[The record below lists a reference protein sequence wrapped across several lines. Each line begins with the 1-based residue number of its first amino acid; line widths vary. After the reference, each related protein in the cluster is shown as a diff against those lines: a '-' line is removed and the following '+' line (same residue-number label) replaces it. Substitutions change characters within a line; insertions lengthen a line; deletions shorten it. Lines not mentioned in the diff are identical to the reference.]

1 MLGKKFKYFE
11 KCEPKEGL
19 VYCEIGY
26 MDPDSGK
33 VLAKKSGILIPQPA
47 GPAKT
52 RRNLE
57 EGMEELLERLRTRWE
72 QLKKEG
78 FSIESTRIEIERE

>member
-1 MLGKKFKYFE
+1 VLGKKYEYFE

-26 MDPDSGK
+26 RDPESGK
-33 VLAKKSGILIPQPA
+33 IMAKKSGILIPQPA

-52 RRNLE
+52 RRNIE
-57 EGMEELLERLRTRWE
+57 EGMEELLEKLRTRWE
-72 QLKKEG
+72 QIKKEG
-78 FSIESTRIEIERE
+78 FTVERGGIEPEE